1 MTRQLL
7 RALHDL
13 DKLDDVVVGVDD
25 PEVEANGLQNHFLVQ
40 EDPFPL
46 LLSLLALSIPV
57 CRVGMSKNIR
67 GDHDVLELL
76 DRILDL
82 G

>member
-1 MTRQLL
+1 M
-7 RALHDL
+7 
-13 DKLDDVVVGVDD
+13 
-25 PEVEANGLQNHFLVQ
+25 
-40 EDPFPL
+40 
-46 LLSLLALSIPV
+46 LLSYLALSIPV
-57 CRVGMSKNIR
+57 CRVGMSKNIC